1 MSSINGIN
9 TADVDNTI
17 GLGVNHEVPRGHP
30 KSGTMQV
37 SYQIPDSMG
46 QTLSEIF
53 AWTFFLI
60 MLGEV
65 VYGETEKKK
74 ILAFWGIKS

>member
-1 MSSINGIN
+1 MNEENAS
-9 TADVDNTI
+9 
-17 GLGVNHEVPRGHP
+17 
-30 KSGTMQV
+30 MQV
-37 SYQIPDSMG
+37 SYQIPENMG

-74 ILAFWGIKS
+74 ILAFWGIK